1 MHLRIVETGELVTRR
16 YVANRSHYLAMRMG
30 LTENPEC
37 PRNRTSTWN
46 VRWPA
51 IRAWGQYHSR
61 ILDRW
66 AANTGRLEGAT
77 AEKAVP
83 FPCAARRSVVL
94 RLAEADMYDDN
105 QGPQNEHR
113 PRQLG
118 SRLCGRSARA
128 SAPMRDWS
136 RPSVIFERFLPWS
149 RAACA
154 VAH

>member
-1 MHLRIVETGELVTRR
+1 MRDLPGGMWQTRHTRSPMRSRQQKAAVRAGTEQSAGMLSDQLFGPGGNTTLEYWIDGRR
-16 YVANRSHYLAMRMG
+16 Y
-30 LTENPEC
+30 
-37 PRNRTSTWN
+37 
-46 VRWPA
+46 
-51 IRAWGQYHSR
+51 
-61 ILDRW
+61 
-66 AANTGRLEGAT
+66 GRVEGAT

-94 RLAEADMYDDN
+94 RLAELTCMTTSR
-105 QGPQNEHR
+105 GQNEHR

-128 SAPMRDWS
+128 FAPMRDWS

-154 VAH
+154 VAQ

>member
-1 MHLRIVETGELVTRR
+1 MRI
-16 YVANRSHYLAMRMG
+16 G
-30 LTENPEC
+30 LTESRSARGTEQADG
-37 PRNRTSTWN
+37 TLG
-46 VRWPA
+46 
-51 IRAWGQYHSR
+51 GQLFGPGGNTTR

-94 RLAEADMYDDN
+94 RLAESNMYDDDRA
-105 QGPQNEHR
+105 PQNEHR

-136 RPSVIFERFLPWS
+136 RPSVIFKRFLPWS

-154 VAH
+154 VAQ

>member
-30 LTENPEC
+30 LTENPQC

-94 RLAEADMYDDN
+94 RFVAQPMAFSVVV
-105 QGPQNEHR
+105 P
-113 PRQLG
+113 
-118 SRLCGRSARA
+118 ARA
-128 SAPMRDWS
+128 ARLLKSRDQVAATLAMSPKQLARQS
-136 RPSVIFERFLPWS
+136 RMSICPAWHSPTGR
-149 RAACA
+149 
-154 VAH
+154 